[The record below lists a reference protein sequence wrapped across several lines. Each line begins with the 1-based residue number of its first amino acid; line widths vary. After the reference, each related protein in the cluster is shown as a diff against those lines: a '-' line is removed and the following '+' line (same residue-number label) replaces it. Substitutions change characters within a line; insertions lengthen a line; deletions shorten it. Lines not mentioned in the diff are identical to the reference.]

1 MEHFIAPGIAFVFF
15 LTLGFVCHSFRD
27 VANRHSDRVGNAF
40 GHASGEDDSHAT
52 GH

>member
-1 MEHFIAPGIAFVFF
+1 MEHFIAPGIALAFF
-15 LTLGFVCHSFRD
+15 TIIGFLCHSYRD

-40 GHASGEDDSHAT
+40 GHASGEHDSHAA